1 MTGKPGVPGGQME
14 MSAWPT
20 STHDRD
26 VALSVFG
33 IVSTRMNPIILFRPA
48 GEAELVLIRQSAWRE
63 FPPRL
68 PEQPIFYLVLDEHS
82 PKQSPPR
89 PARCKKGHPPGQP
102 IHTTFEW
109 SLLPPSQTRLSVA

>member
-1 MTGKPGVPGGQME
+1 MTGKPDVQGGQME

-20 STHDRD
+20 STHDCN

-33 IVSTRMNPIILFRPA
+33 IVSTRMNPIILFRPV
-48 GEAELVLIRQSAWRE
+48 GEAELVLIRQSGWRE

-68 PEQPIFYLVLDEHS
+68 PEQPIFYPVLDEHS

-89 PARCKKGHPPGQP
+89 LARCKQGQRHGQA
-102 IHTTFEW
+102 I
-109 SLLPPSQTRLSVA
+109 PSMRG